1 MVAFSW
7 VSAALFAIS
16 IFAAPFW
23 VMAWSPISVSRTL
36 HVDGQPFYLPIEPI
50 TTLPGLSV
58 SDVVLPF
65 TTITTN
71 SSQITGETIKN
82 AITSFKSLD
91 DVFSDSF
98 LRGELCLSFI
108 KSTPQWLSLRSS
120 ILGVLI
126 IGKGSAVLASSAIT
140 YLAELGVLQL
150 FVSGVISVSSLG
162 NVPTTKVSNISVMF
176 HPPRE

>member
-1 MVAFSW
+1 MVALSW

-23 VMAWSPISVSRTL
+23 VVAWSPISVSRTL

-58 SDVVLPF
+58 SDEVLPF

-71 SSQITGETIKN
+71 SSQITDDTIKN
-82 AITSFKSLD
+82 AITSFKSSD

-98 LRGELCLSFI
+98 LRGKFKVMSFI
-108 KSTPQWLSLRSS
+108 SYYKYASMTKPLLFISIRRFDYRQRLS
-120 ILGVLI
+120 
-126 IGKGSAVLASSAIT
+126 GSVFIR
-140 YLAELGVLQL
+140 
-150 FVSGVISVSSLG
+150 
-162 NVPTTKVSNISVMF
+162 NNISF
-176 HPPRE
+176 